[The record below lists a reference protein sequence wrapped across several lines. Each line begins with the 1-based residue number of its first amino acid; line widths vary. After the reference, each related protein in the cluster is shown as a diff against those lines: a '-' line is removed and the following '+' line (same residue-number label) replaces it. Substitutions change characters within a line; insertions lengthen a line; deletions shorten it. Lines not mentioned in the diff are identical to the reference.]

1 MTGREYQELAAR
13 TINKDLTLIGQR
25 NHALYGLA
33 AEVGEILSLYQ
44 KELQGHGMPTR
55 EHLIKEIGDAEWMLA
70 ELMTSQGISFDEV
83 LETNI
88 DKLKKRYPEG
98 FSTERSLHRA
108 EGDI

>member
-1 MTGREYQELAAR
+1 MTGKEYQEAAAR

-25 NHALYGLA
+25 NHALYGLV

-55 EHLIKEIGDAEWMLA
+55 EQLIKEGGDCLWMLS
-70 ELMTSQGISFDEV
+70 ELFTSQGISFDEV
-83 LETNI
+83 FETNI
-88 DKLKKRYPEG
+88 EKLKKRYPEG
-98 FSTERSLHRA
+98 FTAERSLHRA